1 MEGREPLGVLEG
13 KGLLTEKEIT
23 QIKAGVDAEIAEAC
37 KFAEE
42 SPYPDPSEAYLDLFV
57 D

>member
-1 MEGREPLGVLEG
+1 ME
-13 KGLLTEKEIT
+13 KKKLLTAAEIK
-23 QIKAGVDAEIAEAC
+23 QIKETVDAEIAEAC

-42 SPYPDPSEAYLDLFV
+42 SPYPDESEAFKDVFV